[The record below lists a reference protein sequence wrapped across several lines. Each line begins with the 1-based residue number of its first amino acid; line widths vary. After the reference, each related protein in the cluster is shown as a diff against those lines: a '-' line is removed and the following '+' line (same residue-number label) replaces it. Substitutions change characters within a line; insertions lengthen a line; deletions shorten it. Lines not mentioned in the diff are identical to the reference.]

1 MDTMEIALRPA
12 KKAAN
17 AAPGALNIAARPA
30 NATPKRMQ
38 LRGRVAQALKLPS
51 VLLFVIYFLTPHVV
65 YPYVSPSQLDPRLVR
80 IILTLRVAHG
90 CPVHADAPTHFLL
103 STLTTAA

>member
-38 LRGRVAQALKLPS
+38 LRGRVAQASLGPS
-51 VLLFVIYFLTPHVV
+51 FCYLFLDSPCCIPLRLT
-65 YPYVSPSQLDPRLVR
+65 VS
-80 IILTLRVAHG
+80 A
-90 CPVHADAPTHFLL
+90 
-103 STLTTAA
+103 